1 MLKTE
6 RPWGFIFVGCCSW
19 RDVVECCF
27 NVVSVAF
34 QEAVL
39 AKIAIVGT
47 GLIGTSLGLA
57 LRQSDLRNLEV
68 VGTDYESAARSG
80 AQKRGAFHKVEGR
93 IQPAIEGADVV
104 VLATPVMAMRDL
116 METIGRQLPEDT
128 VITDVGSSKRVVVE
142 WATELLPGRIQFV
155 GGHPMAGRETAG
167 PQNAAADLF
176 AGKPYCIVPKPDTK
190 EQAVSTVATM
200 AEAIGAKPFF
210 IGAEE
215 HDSFVAAVSHLP
227 FVMSVAL
234 MQTVSKSANW
244 DDIAQLASSGFR
256 DLSRLA
262 SGDAIMHRDISI
274 TNREPIVSWIDS
286 FIRELYEIRNMLKD
300 ESGPDP
306 AAVGELF
313 EHASEERDRWLAGA
327 VTPGGKMERSGPR
340 IPNFSE
346 SMGEMFLGSKG
357 MEAQRRFFRGSK
369 EEERKERG
377 RK

>member
-1 MLKTE
+1 MRKALHCLLIPAVCL
-6 RPWGFIFVGCCSW
+6 RRLDI
-19 RDVVECCF
+19 VECCF
-27 NVVSVAF
+27 NAASAAQ

-39 AKIAIVGT
+39 AKIAIIGT
-47 GLIGTSLGLA
+47 GLIGTSLGMA

-68 VGTDYESAARSG
+68 VGTDYDGSARSG

-93 IQPAIEGADVV
+93 VQPAIDGADVV

-116 METIGRQLPEDT
+116 METIGSYLPEDT
-128 VITDVGSSKRVVVE
+128 VVTDVGSSKRVVVD
-142 WATELLPGRIQFV
+142 WATELLPQKLQFV
-155 GGHPMAGRETAG
+155 GGHPMAGREAAG
-167 PQNAAADLF
+167 PENAAADLF
-176 AGKPYCIVPKPDTK
+176 SGKPYCIVPKPHTK
-190 EQAVSTVATM
+190 EQAVSAIATM

-210 IGAEE
+210 ISAEE

-227 FVMSVAL
+227 FMMSVAL

-286 FIRELYEIRNMLKD
+286 FIRELYEIRSLLKD

-306 AAVGELF
+306 AAVEGLF
-313 EHASEERDRWLAGA
+313 EHASVERSRWLAGDI
-327 VTPGGKMERSGPR
+327 TPGSNAKRESPE
-340 IPNFSE
+340 IPSFSE
-346 SMGEMFLGSKG
+346 SMGEMLLGSKG
-357 MEAQRRFFRGSK
+357 MEAQRRFFGGK
-369 EEERKERG
+369 EEGRSKRRG
-377 RK
+377 K